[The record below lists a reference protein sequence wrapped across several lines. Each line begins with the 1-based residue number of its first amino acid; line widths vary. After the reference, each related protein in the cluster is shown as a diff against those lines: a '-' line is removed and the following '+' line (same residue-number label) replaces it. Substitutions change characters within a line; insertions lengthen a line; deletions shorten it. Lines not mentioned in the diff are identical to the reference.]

1 MGDRERWLRAR
12 AVLSNRGAEIA
23 ALLVVL
29 ALIGGWITYTTHVD
43 PGTTTEERVVSS
55 WSRTAGFEHG
65 ATVRNPNPVFEEGQ
79 RLSNRS
85 VYFTRVA
92 PVLDGNYTLEYAAT
106 DGERLNA
113 TVRLGLVVQGV
124 TDDGDNEAVLWR
136 TATTLEEGTTSDLR
150 PDETLRVPFSIDVPE
165 VRNRTDEITST
176 FGTVGE
182 TEAFVLADVRLKRAG
197 ADGTGGADGRTFQQ
211 ELTVVPE
218 QDVYRVTDNGMS
230 RERFETTETVRVERE
245 YGLPRAAGGPLV
257 LLVTTSGLLVLGVGY
272 RRGAFELTEQER
284 EWLTYR
290 ADRAEFDEWIHTVQ
304 LPSEANDLPRA
315 RADSLA
321 ALVDFAIDVDG
332 GVVEPPEED
341 VFYVVHDGY
350 LYSYTAPLP
359 PDWNEAEL
367 TGSNPTT
374 LTGEAQE
381 DEVGTGTD

>member
-182 TEAFVLADVRLKRAG
+182 TEAFVLADVRLERAG